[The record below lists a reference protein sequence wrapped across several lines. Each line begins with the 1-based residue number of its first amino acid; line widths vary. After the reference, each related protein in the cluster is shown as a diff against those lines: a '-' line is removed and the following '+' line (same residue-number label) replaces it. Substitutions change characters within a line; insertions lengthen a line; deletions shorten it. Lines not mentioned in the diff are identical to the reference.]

1 MNFSIKYHFSIIFLF
16 LLIILNGCQLQDPLK
31 PHGIIYLENR
41 SNKIQIN
48 KSNRNDVISIFGQ
61 PHIKDKEIKETW
73 VYLERVLTKGKFHK
87 LGQHVLKEN
96 NVLVLKFDKF
106 GILEK
111 KDFITKEDMND
122 IKFSNKET
130 DNILTQRS
138 FVQKFLQSVK
148 QKMYMNR
155 K

>member
-1 MNFSIKYHFSIIFLF
+1 MNFRAKYHFNILF
-16 LLIILNGCQLQDPLK
+16 LLLFFILNGCQFQDPLK